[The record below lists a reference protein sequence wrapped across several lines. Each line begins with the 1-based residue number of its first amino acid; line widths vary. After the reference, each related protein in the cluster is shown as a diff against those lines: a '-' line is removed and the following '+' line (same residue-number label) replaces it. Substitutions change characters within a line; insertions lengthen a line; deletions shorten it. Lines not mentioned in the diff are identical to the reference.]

1 MSDKTIGQALDN
13 ISDVYLES
21 AIGVYERKRKARKIK
36 LRLTA
41 CAAVLALLIGTMLF
55 GSISDGKKPFITV
68 IVYAEDGQSVE
79 LMLPDINSAVSNVTD
94 GDDLS
99 YSSGPLPEPDN
110 TWFYFSILLNEY
122 EKQYTDYKVY
132 QDGNEVTRINTKELS
147 VGTAFS
153 QEMNQENGKN
163 QYTVS
168 TQTIVTGHTEK
179 KTEIEIHYLQENG
192 DLLLKCVI
200 SVTPQGDDFLISLE
214 EVYVPQT

>member
-21 AIGVYERKRKARKIK
+21 AMGVYERKRKARKIK